1 MAERTS
7 SSRRTKPTSDDAIG
21 NFVIDK
27 EIGKGSFAQVYSGR
41 HKVSAIPGLQLSGS
55 GHGYRPCTC
64 VGGYPSARAE
74 GSSGGPYHAFC
85 LVAVPPQLQDLLT
98 SRYRSPA
105 PWLPS
110 SLSSLPD

>member
-41 HKVSAIPGLQLSGS
+41 HKVSAIPGCS
-55 GHGYRPCTC
+55 
-64 VGGYPSARAE
+64 
-74 GSSGGPYHAFC
+74 
-85 LVAVPPQLQDLLT
+85 
-98 SRYRSPA
+98 
-105 PWLPS
+105 
-110 SLSSLPD
+110 